1 MSAIILF
8 ILSLVINSNSSFKTE
23 LENYLNKNLAGY
35 RDYKY
40 EIMQLPESYK
50 KIELLKPDDFNL
62 SGNMIYIPVQVV
74 DKSGR
79 IFRSILSVRLKLYK
93 NVLVA
98 VKQINRKE
106 NLSEGDFVL
115 KKEDVTRI
123 NGTPVYSLQ
132 GVSSLRSTVM
142 IKPGD
147 IVVKQ
152 MLEQIP
158 VVKIGDELN
167 AQYIS
172 GNVIVS
178 TDVFAR
184 QDGVVGETITV
195 ITKDK
200 KLFKVK
206 VIDSK
211 NVIIIE

>member
-98 VKQINRKE
+98 VKQISRKE